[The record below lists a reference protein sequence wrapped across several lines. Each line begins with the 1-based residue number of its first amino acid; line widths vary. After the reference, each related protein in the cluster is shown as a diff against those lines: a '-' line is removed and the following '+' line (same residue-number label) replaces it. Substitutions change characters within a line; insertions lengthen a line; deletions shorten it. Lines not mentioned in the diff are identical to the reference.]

1 MKSVWSESCSLPKRE
16 PLAGDLRADAV
27 VIGAGMAGILTAF
40 FLQQQG
46 ITTIVLEANEIA
58 SGVTKNTTA
67 KITAQHNL
75 IYDTLIT
82 DFGEEQAQQY
92 AQANLLAVQQ
102 YQKLVEIRGIS
113 CHFEQ
118 RPAYVYSLD
127 NAERIQKEVDAANR
141 LGIKAG
147 FTTHTALPFGV
158 QGAVKFPDQAQFNPL
173 EFINDIARDLTI
185 YEHTMVRE
193 VKDNVVITDHGKV
206 TAKNIAVATH
216 YPFIN
221 APGYYFMRM
230 HQQRSY
236 VVALEN
242 APQLDG
248 MYIDAD
254 EQGYSFRNYGDLLLL
269 GGAGHRTG
277 KNQTGG
283 SYKQLQAAAKDF
295 YPQSQ
300 VRYQWSAQDCMT
312 LDGVPY
318 IGNYSASTPNLYVAT
333 GFNKW
338 GMTSSMVAAMLL
350 SDQIAGKE
358 NPNAEVFSPQRFKVN
373 ASVGNLMKDGAQSVA
388 GLTAQLLHVPAT
400 ELEQLENGHG
410 GVVDYDGE
418 KVGVYKNES
427 GETFL
432 VSTRCPHLGCQLE
445 WNPDELTWDCPC
457 HGSRFDYKGK
467 LIGNPA
473 LRDLQTE

>member
-1 MKSVWSESCSLPKRE
+1 MESVWSARCKLPKYQA
-16 PLAGDLRADAV
+16 LNGDLKADTV
-27 VIGAGMAGILTAF
+27 VIGAGMAGILTAY
-40 FLQQQG
+40 FLNQQG
-46 ITTIVLEANEIA
+46 VSTVVLEANEIA

-67 KITAQHNL
+67 KITTQHNL

-82 DFGEEQAQQY
+82 DFGEEQAGQY
-92 AQANLLAVQQ
+92 AQANMQAVRQ
-102 YQKLVEIRGIS
+102 YQKIIEQRGIS

-141 LGIKAG
+141 LGIKAE
-147 FTTHTALPFGV
+147 FTTHTDLPFGV
-158 QGAVKFPDQAQFNPL
+158 RGAVKFPNQAQFNPL
-173 EFINDIARDLTI
+173 EFLKDIASDLTI

-193 VKDNVVITDHGKV
+193 VKDNTVITDNGKIL
-206 TAKNIAVATH
+206 AKNIVVATH

-221 APGYYFMRM
+221 VPGYYFMRL
-230 HQQRSY
+230 HQERSY

-254 EQGYSFRNYGDLLLL
+254 EDGYSFRNYDDLLFL

-277 KNQTGG
+277 KNRAGG
-283 SYKQLQAAAKDF
+283 CYEHLQAAAKDF
-295 YPQSQ
+295 FPQATI
-300 VRYQWSAQDCMT
+300 RYQWSAQDCIP

-318 IGNYSASTPNLYVAT
+318 IGSYSATTPNLFVAT
-333 GFNKW
+333 GFKKW
-338 GMTSSMVAAMLL
+338 GMTSSMVAATLL
-350 SDQIAGKE
+350 ADQIIGKE

-373 ASVGNLMKDGAQSVA
+373 ASIGNLMKD
-388 GLTAQLLHVPAT
+388 TAQAVSGLSSQLLSVPAA
-400 ELEQLENGHG
+400 ELEQLEKGHG
-410 GVVDYDGE
+410 GIVEYEGE
-418 KVGVYKNES
+418 KVGVYKNEQ
-427 GETFL
+427 GEVFV
-432 VSTRCPHLGCQLE
+432 VSTKCTHLGCQLE

-473 LRDLQTE
+473 MRDLQTE